1 MSSVGIAS
9 VDTYSRA
16 IEKLLDRAR
25 QIKPQNGSEP
35 ALTATDFGGIIEEVE
50 ELSNKSFITNSQA
63 HYAAIETACRNIFYD
78 LLVREAVFQFLR
90 SLIPLGVDNGRG
102 PFLQRNLEFTRCGL
116 NSIRQRY

>member
-1 MSSVGIAS
+1 MSSDGIAS

-16 IEKLLDRAR
+16 IERLLDRAR

-35 ALTATDFGGIIEEVE
+35 ALTATDFGGIIEEVA

-78 LLVREAVFQFLR
+78 LLVREVVFR
-90 SLIPLGVDNGRG
+90 K
-102 PFLQRNLEFTRCGL
+102 RC
-116 NSIRQRY
+116 NHSFC